1 MTQSAMN
8 VGKGIGLVVFTSE
21 LTQLMWDL
29 RWAIL
34 LTFALIIADLWFWF
48 AVSVAKHSGEKIR
61 RSRAIRRTANKFIDY
76 IMYMLVAALIG
87 MVVEQIGW
95 CSHTKIALCGILL
108 GSLCEIDSI
117 VGHIAE
123 LHDANFSLW
132 SFLRSLISKRCKDIG
147 EAIKDGM
154 NGK

>member
-1 MTQSAMN
+1 MTQQGMN
-8 VGKGIGLVVFTSE
+8 VGKGIGLLVFTNE
-21 LTQLMWDL
+21 LAQLFWDL
-29 RWAIL
+29 RWAIIL
-34 LTFALIIADLWFWF
+34 MCALIVADLWFGIS
-48 AVSVAKHSGEKIR
+48 AAKSRNEKIR

-76 IMYMLVAALIG
+76 IMYMLVAAVIG

-95 CSHTKIALCGILL
+95 CSHTKAALCGILL

-123 LHDANFSLW
+123 LHGANFSLW
-132 SFLRSLISKRCKDIG
+132 SFLRSLISKRRKDIG
-147 EAIKDGM
+147 EAIEDGM